1 MDGHLTQH
9 VVKAWERHAGRDAAQ
24 GATGALLAGPAR
36 VLASKLVEDAGRAV
50 AQQVEEVGAV

>member
-24 GATGALLAGPAR
+24 GATGALLAGPA
-36 VLASKLVEDAGRAV
+36 SKLVEDAGRAV